1 MRAGHPVTE
10 ISTKARKSD
19 AIRLF
24 GKYKYKV
31 KQIVSVDEMK
41 QKIKRKVCQ

>member
-19 AIRLF
+19 ASRLF

-31 KQIVSVDEMK
+31 KQIVSIDEMK
-41 QKIKRKVCQ
+41 QTIKRKASQ